1 MSGRSVRA
9 ETRSRAKD
17 DVKRVMAAIE
27 KVRKWE
33 KKWVTVGDTSL
44 RIYKWVPVAE
54 SKSDDKNKNKK
65 NGQDEKYGSE
75 VTTPENSS
83 SPGMMDMHDENSNHS
98 SIADSSPVKQEASS
112 HGSPGPELSGA
123 TPREGSDTAAL
134 KGEAGVPH
142 TDGTDARK
150 EEVEDQCK
158 DSQDLGTETG
168 KSLTAET
175 SVITVTKQSPQTT
188 RGQDLSSDATKD
200 TQELEEGPPGKKTK
214 QESPSK
220 ESKEEI

>member
-1 MSGRSVRA
+1 MVCISF
-9 ETRSRAKD
+9 
-17 DVKRVMAAIE
+17 
-27 KVRKWE
+27 
-33 KKWVTVGDTSL
+33 
-44 RIYKWVPVAE
+44 
-54 SKSDDKNKNKK
+54 
-65 NGQDEKYGSE
+65 
-75 VTTPENSS
+75 SS
-83 SPGMMDMHDENSNHS
+83 HVIALSIRWFLIRGYFSSDENSNHS

-168 KSLTAET
+168 EAECTGCSLEC
-175 SVITVTKQSPQTT
+175 
-188 RGQDLSSDATKD
+188 
-200 TQELEEGPPGKKTK
+200 
-214 QESPSK
+214 
-220 ESKEEI
+220 